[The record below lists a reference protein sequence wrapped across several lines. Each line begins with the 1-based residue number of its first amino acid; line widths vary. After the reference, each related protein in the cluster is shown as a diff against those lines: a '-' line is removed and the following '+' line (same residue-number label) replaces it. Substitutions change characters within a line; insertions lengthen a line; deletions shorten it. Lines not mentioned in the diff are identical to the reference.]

1 MGRAKTILSGISWT
15 IIQNVVSVLYGIVSV
30 PFLLNYFGKEQYGLI
45 GLALSVNVYIH
56 LLDMGMTN
64 SNVRFFSEYIANGDK
79 EKEQA
84 LFSLSHLLYLCLG
97 LLNSLI
103 LFGISLFV
111 DNLFK
116 VTPDQA
122 VTLRNLLWILA
133 INATFSWVSAVFDQ
147 YLCSKELIAWIKK
160 RTTFLKI
167 LQFVFLVITILF
179 KLSIE
184 VYFIF
189 YIYLT
194 TAILPLSIIKIKKVS
209 PDIHLSVKFDKDVFG
224 IIFPYALSV
233 FSFSIFQFLALN
245 ARPLFLGN
253 IAGPASVADYQIML
267 TVTSVVSVVSSSF
280 LQVLLPIMTKLTVVG
295 DNESVMRVVNKG
307 TKYANILLSLVVFM
321 LIVCLN
327 ELLTLYVGKEYT
339 VLSSWLSVW
348 LLVLLLAHRNVMTS
362 LVFTEKKLV
371 TVSIMGAV
379 AMVVAFVVY
388 SICVPKY
395 GVGGIVLGFM
405 AHELVHT
412 LFYYLYF
419 FPRKMH
425 LNAFAILY
433 KSVMP
438 TWIVFGVLT
447 LIIKFISLDDYTVF
461 CSLTIRSGLMSLL
474 AILAVRF
481 VLLNNDDMTFI
492 HSFLKRKEQ

>member
-1 MGRAKTILSGISWT
+1 MGRAKTILSGVSWT
-15 IIQNVVSVLYGIVSV
+15 IIQNVVSVLYGIVSI

-64 SNVRFFSEYIANGDK
+64 SNVRFFSEYIAKGDK

-103 LFGISLFV
+103 LFGISFFV
-111 DNLFK
+111 NDFFK
-116 VTPDQA
+116 VSPDQA

-133 INATFSWVSAVFDQ
+133 LNATFSWVSAVFDQ

-160 RTTFLKI
+160 RTTFLKV
-167 LQFVFLVITILF
+167 LQFAFLAITILF

-184 VYFIF
+184 VYFAF
-189 YIYLT
+189 YIFLT
-194 TAILPLSIIKIKKVS
+194 TVILPLSIHKIQKVS
-209 PDIHLSVKFDKDVFG
+209 PDICLSIKFDKEVFG
-224 IIFPYALSV
+224 IIFPYALSI

-253 IAGPASVADYQIML
+253 IVGPASVADYQIML
-267 TVTSVVSVVSSSF
+267 TVTSVVTVVSSSF

-295 DNESVMRVVNKG
+295 DNESVNRVVDMG
-307 TKYANILLSLVVFM
+307 TKYANILLSLVIFM

-327 ELLTLYVGKEYT
+327 EVLTLYVGKEYI
-339 VLSSWLSVW
+339 VLTNWLTVW

-371 TVSIMGAV
+371 SVSFMGAT
-379 AMVVAFVVY
+379 AMIVAFAVY
-388 SICVPKY
+388 SICVPRF
-395 GVGGIVLGFM
+395 GVGGVVLGFL
-405 AHELVHT
+405 AHDLVHT
-412 LFYYLYF
+412 LFYYFYF
-419 FPRKMH
+419 FPKRMH
-425 LNAFAILY
+425 LNAFSILC

-438 TWIVFGVLT
+438 TWMIFGILT
-447 LIIKFISLDDYTVF
+447 ILITFIRLDNCTVF
-461 CSLTIRSGLMSLL
+461 CSLIIRGGLMFLF
-474 AILAVRF
+474 AILTVRF
-481 VLLNNDDMTFI
+481 ILLNNDDMAFI
-492 HSFLKRKEQ
+492 HSLLKRKEQ